1 MGQEFKK
8 LTWNEADEMSNWEI
22 LQRYFTRF
30 TLTDTFVES
39 TRPEETA
46 HTSTAPR
53 VMTRPSR
60 RGLDNCRLSTRR
72 RPAAVVIV
80 VPDTGV
86 EPPEGARSS
95 HNRGSG
101 LAVIGARAVGEG
113 HV

>member
-1 MGQEFKK
+1 
-8 LTWNEADEMSNWEI
+8 MSNREI
-22 LQRYFTRF
+22 SQRYFTRF

-80 VPDTGV
+80 VPDAGV
-86 EPPEGARSS
+86 EPPEGVKAATT
-95 HNRGSG
+95 G
-101 LAVIGARAVGEG
+101 AVG
-113 HV
+113 

>member
-1 MGQEFKK
+1 MGQEFNLKKK
-8 LTWNEADEMSNWEI
+8 LTWNGADEMSNREI

-72 RPAAVVIV
+72 RPEAVVIV
-80 VPDTGV
+80 VPDAGV
-86 EPPEGARSS
+86 EPPEGVKAAIT
-95 HNRGSG
+95 G
-101 LAVIGARAVGEG
+101 AVG
-113 HV
+113 